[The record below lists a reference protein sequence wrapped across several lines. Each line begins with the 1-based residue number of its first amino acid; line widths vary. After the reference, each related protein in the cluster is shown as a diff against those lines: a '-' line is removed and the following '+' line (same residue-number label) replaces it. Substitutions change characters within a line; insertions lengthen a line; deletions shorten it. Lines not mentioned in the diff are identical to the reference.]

1 MVVDASIVAAAI
13 IDPLG
18 AAMRAMIGAI
28 SLEAP
33 EHLVLEVAAAVRNRT
48 LRGEMTLDEATEAL
62 RRLQRLPILC
72 HPLVALVDR
81 VWELRDN
88 LTPYDAAYVALAER
102 LRTALLTAD
111 AAIASAPGVRC
122 RVELVRL

>member
-13 IDPLG
+13 IDPPG
-18 AAMRAMIGAI
+18 AAMRAMIGAAN
-28 SLEAP
+28 LEAP
-33 EHLVLEVAAAVRNRT
+33 EHFVLEVAAAVRNRT

-62 RRLQRLPILC
+62 RRLQRLPVVR

-81 VWELRDN
+81 AWELRDN

-111 AAIASAPGVRC
+111 VAIASAPGVRC